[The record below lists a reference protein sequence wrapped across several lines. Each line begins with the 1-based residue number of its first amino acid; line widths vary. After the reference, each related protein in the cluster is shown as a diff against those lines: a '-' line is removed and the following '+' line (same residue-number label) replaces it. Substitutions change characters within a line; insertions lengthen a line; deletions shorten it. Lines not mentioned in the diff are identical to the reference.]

1 ILKTKAQVRICRKKA
16 LLKLKREE
24 NPNKKGPK
32 FKEMVFT
39 LQIAGN
45 VDFNYQ
51 GNMEE
56 LVQQNVHK

>member
-1 ILKTKAQVRICRKKA
+1 
-16 LLKLKREE
+16 LKLKREE
-24 NPNKKGPK
+24 NSNKKGPK

-39 LQIAGN
+39 LYFQLAGN

-56 LVQQNVHK
+56 LVQDVIRQGVN

>member
-1 ILKTKAQVRICRKKA
+1 
-16 LLKLKREE
+16 LKLKREE

-56 LVQQNVHK
+56 LVQQNVHKARSKLIFSPWVLK